1 MPEQDHAVKLEI
13 YRLLF
18 TSVADEM
25 GSVLKRTAYSPNIK
39 ERRDYSCAVFDTRGE
54 VLAMGDHM
62 PVHLGSM
69 PLSVQTVL
77 KEFDLE
83 SGDIA
88 ILNDPFGGGTHLP
101 DITMIT
107 PVYGE
112 EVSQPPVFYVAS
124 RAHHSDVGGMS
135 PGSMPISSDV
145 FQEGIRLPA
154 LKLYR
159 RGQLN
164 SDLLKLLL
172 ANVRTPAEREG
183 DLAAQVAAVQ
193 SGKDRLFE
201 LVKKNGRSE
210 IENYSQGL
218 QDYAERLIR
227 QVITEIPD
235 GVYRGEDLLDDD
247 GQERFKAK
255 TGIKI
260 RATIKV
266 SGDAMLVDFEGT
278 DPQVGGCIN
287 AVEAVTLSAVCY
299 VIRCLAPRD
308 IPSSAGLMRPVEVR
322 APEGTVVNANFPAAT
337 VGGNVETS
345 QRIVDVLLRAL
356 ADALPDRIPAASS
369 GTMNNITLGTI
380 HPVTNHPITYYET
393 IGGGMGGGPQGP
405 GDHGIHTHMT
415 NSLNTPI
422 EALERVFP
430 VRVREYRL
438 RDGSGGRGRNP
449 GGDGIVRSFEMLTE
463 CHATVLSDRR
473 RYAPYGLRSGRAG
486 KKGANHLIVKGRRKR
501 IPSKTS
507 AWLEPGD
514 CLVIE
519 TPGGGGWGGQPA
531 RGGRPR
537 KPPANQSA
545 AAKSP
550 RSGGSSSRGR
560 KPRR

>member
-1 MPEQDHAVKLEI
+1 MLEQVHAVKLEI

-25 GSVLKRTAYSPNIK
+25 GSVLKRASYSPNIK
-39 ERRDYSCAVFDTRGE
+39 ERRDYSCAVFDARGE

-88 ILNDPFGGGTHLP
+88 MLNDPFGGGTHLP

-107 PVYGE
+107 PVFGE
-112 EVSQPPVFYVAS
+112 EVTEPPVFYVAS

-164 SDLLKLLL
+164 SDILKLFLS
-172 ANVRTPAEREG
+172 NVRTPAEREG
-183 DLAAQVAAVQ
+183 DLAAQVAAMQ
-193 SGKDRLFE
+193 SGNKRLFE

-210 IENYSQGL
+210 IEVYSQGL

-227 QVITEIPD
+227 QVIEKIPD
-235 GVYRGEDLLDDD
+235 GVYRAEDLLDDD
-247 GQERFKAK
+247 GQERIKAR

-260 RATIKV
+260 RVTIEV
-266 SGDAMLVDFEGT
+266 SGDAMRVDFEGT
-278 DPQVGGCIN
+278 DSQVGGCIN

-299 VIRCLAPRD
+299 VIRCLAPRE

-322 APEGTVVNANFPAAT
+322 APQGTVVNATYPAAT

-345 QRIVDVLLRAL
+345 QRIVDVLLKAL
-356 ADALPDRIPAASS
+356 ANALPDLIPAASS
-369 GTMNNITLGTI
+369 GTMNNVTLGTI
-380 HPVTNHPITYYET
+380 HPVSNHPITYYET
-393 IGGGMGGGPQGP
+393 IGGGMGGGPEGP

-422 EALERVFP
+422 EALERAFP
-430 VRVREYRL
+430 VRVLEYRL
-438 RDGSGGRGRNP
+438 RDGSGGTGRNS

-463 CHATVLSDRR
+463 CQVTVLSDRR
-473 RYAPYGLRSGRAG
+473 RYAPYGLKGGRAG
-486 KKGANHLIVKGRRKR
+486 KKGANHVIVKGRRKR

-519 TPGGGGWGGQPA
+519 TPGGGGWGGAQ
-531 RGGRPR
+531 
-537 KPPANQSA
+537 
-545 AAKSP
+545 
-550 RSGGSSSRGR
+550 
-560 KPRR
+560 PRRRCPDGPSTSRSDAARSSKSGSRPSRRRKTKR